1 MPSLSR
7 PEWSL
12 VLTLAAIN
20 FTHLVDFVIVM
31 PLGNRLMTELD
42 ITPQQYGRI
51 VSAYGI
57 AAALAGVAFAAI
69 ADRFDRK
76 QSLLGVYAGL
86 IVATLACGLARG
98 YLEMIVARLAAGAF
112 GGVAASS
119 LMAIVGDRFEDQRR
133 GTATGVVMAAFA
145 LASVVGLPIGIMLA
159 NRFGRGAPFLAIAAL
174 SVPVWIMAL
183 FVLPPVNAHMTQSP
197 KPAAVRLWHAAKDP
211 GHLRAFAFMFF
222 LVLGTFTIIPFL
234 VPYLEA
240 NAGRHPDD
248 IPTIYFMA
256 GFVTLVSTVAIG
268 RLTDRWGKMPIF
280 LGVAVGSIVMTLVL
294 TNLPEVSYP
303 TAAIVTTLFMVLSSG
318 RVVPAQALM
327 QAAAEPASRG
337 AFTNLNSAIS
347 NCGIG
352 LAPFLGSLF
361 LGRDADNR
369 MTGYPIAGLL
379 AATFALIAIIL
390 AFRVRRP
397 SS

>member
-1 MPSLSR
+1 MSR
-7 PEWSL
+7 SEWSL

-31 PLGNRLMTELD
+31 PLGNRLMADLR
-42 ITPQQYGRI
+42 ITPQQFGWI
-51 VSAYGI
+51 VSVYGI

-76 QSLLGVYAGL
+76 RSLLVVYAGL
-86 IVATLACGLARG
+86 IIATLACGLAG
-98 YLEMIVARLAAGAF
+98 DYLAMIVARFAAGAF
-112 GGVAASS
+112 GGIAASS
-119 LMAIVGDRFEDQRR
+119 LMAIVGDRFEDRRR

-145 LASVVGLPIGIMLA
+145 LASVVGLPIGLMLA

-174 SVPVWIMAL
+174 SVPVWIIAL
-183 FVLPPVNAHMTQSP
+183 VVLPPVTAPPTTP
-197 KPAAVRLWHAAKDP
+197 REPATARLWRATKDP

-240 NAGRHPDD
+240 NTGRHPDD
-248 IPTIYFMA
+248 IPTIYLMA
-256 GFVTLVSTVAIG
+256 GLVTLASTILIG
-268 RLTDRWGKMPIF
+268 RLTDRFGKMPVF
-280 LGVAVGSIVMTLVL
+280 LSVAFGSVVMTLIL
-294 TNLPEVSYP
+294 TNLPLVSYT

-327 QAAAEPASRG
+327 QNAADPAGRG
-337 AFTNLNSAIS
+337 AFSNLNSAVS
-347 NCGIG
+347 NCGVG
-352 LAPFLGSLF
+352 LAPHLGSFF
-361 LGRDADNR
+361 LSRDADNR
-369 MTGYPIAGLL
+369 MIGYPLAGLL

-397 SS
+397 TS